1 MMWLNRKPWTDCQ
14 QQYYR
19 PLPHTMRRCRQ
30 QDSLTLPTSAF
41 WRHQCLVLDV
51 SPTTPTFSLFFLVT
65 PQNTALRENEMARI
79 PVSRSLQ
86 ALWKTPLRNSSPM
99 IAKIM
104 IINSTSKAICSSG
117 AIAFRIDLS
126 TTWRPATNI
135 RSHTVKLG
143 DSDGNFQKKHS
154 VATTACQARVTAG
167 CVHLCKMAGNTV
179 IPFPYGK
186 WHLVAAKK
194 NF

>member
-1 MMWLNRKPWTDCQ
+1 MQTTRFADLTHLRLLASPMSRS
-14 QQYYR
+14 
-19 PLPHTMRRCRQ
+19 RRFAYHAHIF
-30 QDSLTLPTSAF
+30 P
-41 WRHQCLVLDV
+41 V
-51 SPTTPTFSLFFLVT
+51 FFLVT
-65 PQNTALRENEMARI
+65 PLNTALRENEMARI

-194 NF
+194 TLKNIFP